1 MNMTSTSDG
10 TLGSA
15 IEARPA
21 PAGAVTSEARDGSA
35 PPQADEG
42 AHTDP
47 RAGQPATD
55 APLQRRP
62 LRPGLR
68 RTGGEDGCCGR
79 GPRPPWRSQDIS
91 WSPRWRRR

>member
-1 MNMTSTSDG
+1 MESTAYRSSE
-10 TLGSA
+10 TE
-15 IEARPA
+15 IEASPTPAGTA
-21 PAGAVTSEARDGSA
+21 PAETRDVSA
-35 PPQADEG
+35 PRQADEG